1 LRGGRSTMQTNCLGS
16 RPAPIKRNGVAPPAN
31 TAQPPGKRAKAR
43 FSAHAKEQSLQGIV
57 HEREW
62 AVMQPQVS
70 VKSALSARGSHCAH
84 QPPGSNLCWTPVVA
98 YVASYYSRRAV
109 SLDDVLRKVVSWR
122 CVAGGMARCVI
133 FNFRFTV
140 TVLPETMPSLQ
151 CRCERYATDYYHAAL
166 ISAGYGGALRYYQRR
181 LQLGCA

>member
-1 LRGGRSTMQTNCLGS
+1 MQTNCSGS

-31 TAQPPGKRAKAR
+31 TDAQPPGKRAKAR

-70 VKSALSARGSHCAH
+70 VKSALFARGSKHKENAISHCAH
-84 QPPGSNLCWTPVVA
+84 LQPPGSNLCWTPVVA

-122 CVAGGMARCVI
+122 CVAGGHGAVPD
-133 FNFRFTV
+133 FR
-140 TVLPETMPSLQ
+140 S
-151 CRCERYATDYYHAAL
+151 
-166 ISAGYGGALRYYQRR
+166 GLR
-181 LQLGCA
+181 